1 MTIPSLRRRVASS
14 MVVLVGLLT
23 FPGSAYAQTGSIEGQ
38 VTDPETGAALPG
50 VNVIL
55 QGTDRGTAT
64 QSDGTFSLRGVATG
78 SYTLRASNVGYETV
92 TREVQVREGETPSLN
107 IELSQEAV
115 ELSNITVLDRRGG
128 YNTDRTVSAM
138 RVAAPN
144 LETAVSVQAVPQ
156 QVIEDQEA
164 TTLREV
170 TRNVSGVQRASTFGG
185 ALQRFR
191 IRGFSQQI
199 MLQNG
204 FRTGGANTKVFAE
217 TAHLERV
224 EVLKGPASILYGRL
238 EPGGIINLV
247 TEKPTAEPR
256 YSARLRGGSYGFIE
270 PSVDLS
276 GPVNES
282 GSLTYRLNGLYRR
295 EDGFREP
302 FDQAFERLF
311 VAPVLSWQIN
321 GQTTLTLEGTYLD
334 NTRPF
339 DRGIFTD
346 DIVDVPHTRNLQE
359 PGDVA
364 ETERVS
370 AGYTLEHRFGDHL
383 KLRNRFR
390 YYRNEFFNVENN
402 PFAFT
407 DSTETVSRFLG
418 SNDAV
423 NETFTLQTSLIGNF
437 RTGALDHSVLAG
449 IDLDRDQEDRT
460 FQSTNSSFDITT
472 INAFDPVYDKGTPSR
487 DELTFASLDKEDEF
501 DALGLY
507 VQDRISIA
515 GQWHLLLG
523 GRFDVVDQVRTQF
536 DPDTTTSTSTL
547 QNDHAFSPRG
557 GLVYQPTTFLSLY
570 GSVSRS
576 FVPNGGMR
584 VDGSTID
591 PEQGTQ
597 YEAGVKSEWLGGRL
611 SATIAGFVLQ
621 KTNIEMT
628 DPDNTNFSVATGEAE
643 SRGVELD
650 VSGQVVRGWR
660 LIGSYAYTDTEIV
673 EDDNEELEGN
683 AFPEAPE
690 HSGSFWSTYELQ
702 DGPLRGLKVGG
713 GAFFVGEREGDRAN
727 SFQLDSYTRID
738 ATLSYGRD
746 NWRVGFNLK
755 NITDTDHVVATSG
768 AFSKIHP
775 GIPFTAVG
783 TALVTF

>member
-1 MTIPSLRRRVASS
+1 MHRPKTLALLASL
-14 MVVLVGLLT
+14 LVGMVLA
-23 FPGSAYAQTGSIEGQ
+23 PVAQAQTGSIEGQ
-38 VTDPETGAALPG
+38 VIDAETGEPLSGA
-50 VNVIL
+50 NVVL
-55 QGTDRGTAT
+55 EDTDTGTAT
-64 QSDGTFSLRGVATG
+64 QSDGTFVFENVDVGT
-78 SYTLRASNVGYETV
+78 YTLRASLVGYRTV
-92 TREVQVREGETPSLN
+92 TRDIEVREGETTTLD
-107 IELSQEAV
+107 IELGREAI
-115 ELSNITVLDRRGG
+115 EMSNVTVIDRRAG
-128 YNTDRTVSAM
+128 YSTSRNVTAM

-144 LETAVSVQAVPQ
+144 LETAVSVQAVPK
-156 QVIEDQEA
+156 QVIEDQEV

-191 IRGFSQQI
+191 IRGFNQQI

-256 YSARLRGGSYGFIE
+256 YSAKLRGGSFGFIE

-276 GPVNES
+276 GPINES
-282 GSLTYRLNGLYRR
+282 GTLKYRVNGLYRR

-302 FDQAFERLF
+302 FDQAFERVF

-321 GQTTLTLEGTYLD
+321 GETRLTLEGTYLGD
-334 NTRPF
+334 ERPF

-346 DIVDVPHTRNLQE
+346 DVVDIPHDRNLQE
-359 PGDVA
+359 PGDFA
-364 ETERVS
+364 ETERLS
-370 AGYTLEHRFGDHL
+370 AGYTLEHRFSDHL

-402 PFAFT
+402 PFSFT
-407 DSTETVSRFLG
+407 DSTETVTRFLG

-437 RTGALDHSVLAG
+437 RTGPLDHSVLAG

-460 FQSTNSSFDITT
+460 FDSTNSSFEITT
-472 INAFDPVYDKGTPSR
+472 INPFDPVYDDGTPSR
-487 DELTFASLDKEDEF
+487 GQLTFTALDKEDEF

-515 GQWHLLLG
+515 EQWHVLLG
-523 GRFDVVDQVRTQF
+523 GRYDVVDQTSTQF
-536 DPDTTTSTSTL
+536 DPDTTTSTTTL

-557 GLVYQPTTFLSLY
+557 GLVYQPTEFVSLY
-570 GSVSRS
+570 GSISRS

-591 PEQGTQ
+591 PERGTQ
-597 YEAGVKSEWLGGRL
+597 YEAGIKSEWLGGQL
-611 SATIAGFVLQ
+611 SATLAGYVLQ
-621 KTNIEMT
+621 KTNIQMT
-628 DPDNTNFSVATGEAE
+628 DPDNTNFSVATGKAE
-643 SRGVELD
+643 SHGVELD

-683 AFPEAPE
+683 TFPEAAE
-690 HSGSFWSTYELQ
+690 HSGSFWSTYEVQ
-702 DGPLRGLKVGG
+702 DGALRGLKFGG
-713 GAFFVGEREGDRAN
+713 GLFFVGEREGNRAN
-727 SFQLDSYTRID
+727 SFQLPSYTRID

-746 NWRVGFNLK
+746 NWRVGLNLK
-755 NITDTDHVVATSG
+755 NLTDTEYVVATSG
-768 AFSKIHP
+768 AFKKIHP
-775 GIPFTAVG
+775 GIPFTAMG
-783 TALVTF
+783 TVSVTF

>member
-1 MTIPSLRRRVASS
+1 MSLRLWCSSFIFALLLGGAVALPS
-14 MVVLVGLLT
+14 V
-23 FPGSAYAQTGSIEGQ
+23 AQTGRIEGR
-38 VTDPETGAALPG
+38 VTSTETSDPLPG
-50 VNVIL
+50 VNVVL
-55 QGTDRGTAT
+55 QNTDKGTAT
-64 QSDGTFSLRGVATG
+64 QSDGRFSFEEVAAGT
-78 SYTLRASNVGYETV
+78 YTLRASLVGYRTM
-92 TREVQVREGETPSLN
+92 TRELQVQSDETTQLDLELTREA
-107 IELSQEAV
+107 IEM
-115 ELSNITVLDRRGG
+115 SNVTVLDRRDG
-128 YNTDRTVSAM
+128 YNTDRTITAM
-138 RVAAPN
+138 RVAAPT
-144 LETAVSVQAVPQ
+144 LETSVSVQAIPQ

-191 IRGFSQQI
+191 IRGFNQQI

-204 FRTGGANTKVFAE
+204 FRTGGGNTKVFAE

-247 TEKPTAEPR
+247 TKNPTAEPR
-256 YSARLRGGSYGFIE
+256 YSARLRGGSFRFIE

-276 GPVNES
+276 GPLNDS
-282 GSLTYRLNGLYRR
+282 GTLTYRLNGLYRR

-302 FDQAFERLF
+302 FDQAFERVF

-321 GQTTLTLEGTYLD
+321 EQTTLTLEGTYLD
-334 NTRPF
+334 DTRPF

-346 DIVDVPHTRNLQE
+346 DIVDIPHTRNLQE

-364 ETERVS
+364 ETERLS
-370 AGYTLEHRFGDHL
+370 ASYTLEHRFGEHV

-449 IDLDRDQEDRT
+449 IDLNRDQEDRT

-472 INAFDPVYDKGTPSR
+472 INAFDPVYDNATPSR
-487 DELTFASLDKEDEF
+487 DELTFTSLDKEDEF

-515 GQWHLLLG
+515 ERWHLLIG
-523 GRFDVVDQVRTQF
+523 GRYDVVDQVSTRF
-536 DPDTTTSTSTL
+536 APDTTTSTSTL

-557 GLVYQPTTFLSLY
+557 GLVYQPTAFLSLY

-576 FVPNGGMR
+576 FVPNGGTR

-591 PEQGTQ
+591 PERGTQ
-597 YEAGVKSEWLGGRL
+597 YEAGVKSEWLDGQL

-650 VSGQVVRGWR
+650 ISGQVVSGWR

-683 AFPEAPE
+683 TFPEAAE
-690 HSGSFWSTYELQ
+690 HSGSVWSTYELQ
-702 DGPLRGLKVGG
+702 DGALRGLKFGG
-713 GAFFVGEREGDRAN
+713 GLFYVGEREGDRAN
-727 SFQLDSYTRID
+727 SFQLPSYTRID

-746 NWRVGFNLK
+746 NWRVGLNLK
-755 NITDTDHVVATSG
+755 NLTDTEHVVATAGS
-768 AFSKIHP
+768 FSKIHP
-775 GIPFTAVG
+775 GIPFTAMG
-783 TALVTF
+783 TVSVTF